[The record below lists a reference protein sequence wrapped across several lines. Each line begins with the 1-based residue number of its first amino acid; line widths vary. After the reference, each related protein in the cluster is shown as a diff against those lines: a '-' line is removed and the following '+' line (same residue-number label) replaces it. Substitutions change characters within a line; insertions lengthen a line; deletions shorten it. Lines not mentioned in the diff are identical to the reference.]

1 MTCRPVANQNNKIND
16 NSKIDELDNSETDK
30 IDSNETDKVESL
42 QVTPCQ
48 RDFAQDKA
56 KPNEVP
62 YKSPFILRHWAQP
75 VQVEEMDDSEFEQV
89 SVRHPRPIL
98 CC

>member
-1 MTCRPVANQNNKIND
+1 MICRPVTNRNNKIND
-16 NSKIDELDNSETDK
+16 DSKIDELDNSETDK
-30 IDSNETDKVESL
+30 IDSNETDKVKSL
-42 QVTPCQ
+42 QVTPLQ

-56 KPNEVP
+56 KPSEVP

-75 VQVEEMDDSEFEQV
+75 VQVEETDDSEFEQV
-89 SVRHPRPIL
+89 SVQCPRSIL